1 MIAKLHHLSKRE
13 SGKNPLSYQTKPT
26 HKQERI
32 QTMTK
37 YYYETMN
44 GKRCGLHEKRV
55 SLLINKLWQA
65 IRADNITL
73 VRFPDGLSDD
83 DLENN
88 RQGFDY
94 AVYTHGKDSSNLD
107 IVIRYYVS
115 IADEGRYST
124 DPIEL
129 SYSTFLNDLLTYGDS
144 LIIEDSK
151 TGEALKTFAII
162 RGA

>member
-1 MIAKLHHLSKRE
+1 
-13 SGKNPLSYQTKPT
+13 
-26 HKQERI
+26 
-32 QTMTK
+32 MTF
-37 YYYETMN
+37 YIDEMN
-44 GKRCGLHEKRV
+44 GETYEVNEKRIG
-55 SLLINKLWQA
+55 LLLNEMWQD
-65 IRADNITL
+65 IRNDNIT
-73 VRFPDGLSDD
+73 VIRFPDGVSDD
-83 DLENN
+83 DLDNN
-88 RQGFDY
+88 RSSFDY

-129 SYSTFLNDLLTYGDS
+129 SYSTFINDLLTFGDS

-151 TGEALKTFAII
+151 TGEALKTFSIR

>member
-1 MIAKLHHLSKRE
+1 MTFYIDEMDGE
-13 SGKNPLSYQTKPT
+13 SYKV
-26 HKQERI
+26 
-32 QTMTK
+32 
-37 YYYETMN
+37 
-44 GKRCGLHEKRV
+44 HEKRIG
-55 SLLINKLWQA
+55 LLLNELWQD
-65 IRADNITL
+65 IRQDNITL
-73 VRFPDGLSDD
+73 VRFNDGLSDD

-129 SYSTFLNDLLTYGDS
+129 SYSVFINDLLTYGDS
-144 LIIEDSK
+144 LMIEDSK
-151 TGEALKTFAII
+151 TGEALKTFAI
-162 RGA
+162 RVGA

>member
-1 MIAKLHHLSKRE
+1 
-13 SGKNPLSYQTKPT
+13 
-26 HKQERI
+26 
-32 QTMTK
+32 MTF
-37 YYYETMN
+37 YIDEMN
-44 GKRCGLHEKRV
+44 GETYEVNEKRIG
-55 SLLINKLWQA
+55 LLMNELWND
-65 IRADNITL
+65 IRLDNITV
-73 VRFPDGLSDD
+73 VRFPDGVSDD
-83 DLENN
+83 DLDNN
-88 RQGFDY
+88 RSSFDY

-129 SYSTFLNDLLTYGDS
+129 SYSTFINDLLAYGDT

-151 TGEALKTFAII
+151 TGEALKTFSIR

>member
-1 MIAKLHHLSKRE
+1 
-13 SGKNPLSYQTKPT
+13 
-26 HKQERI
+26 
-32 QTMTK
+32 MTF
-37 YYYETMN
+37 YYDEMN
-44 GKRCGLHEKRV
+44 GETYKVNEKRV
-55 SLLINKLWQA
+55 GLLLNEMWQD
-65 IRADNITL
+65 IRNDSITL
-73 VRFPDGLSDD
+73 VRFNDGLSDD

-107 IVIRYYVS
+107 IVIRYYVEV
-115 IADEGRYST
+115 ADEGRYST

-144 LIIEDSK
+144 LMIEDSK
-151 TGEALKTFAII
+151 TGEALKTFAIR

>member
-1 MIAKLHHLSKRE
+1 
-13 SGKNPLSYQTKPT
+13 
-26 HKQERI
+26 
-32 QTMTK
+32 MTF
-37 YYYETMN
+37 YIDELNGETYEV
-44 GKRCGLHEKRV
+44 HEKRI
-55 SLLINKLWQA
+55 SLLLNEMWQD
-65 IRADNITL
+65 IRSDNITV
-73 VRFPDGLSDD
+73 VRFPDGISDD

-88 RQGFDY
+88 RTSFDY
-94 AVYTHGKDSSNLD
+94 AVYTHGKDSKGID

-129 SYSTFLNDLLTYGDS
+129 SYSTFINDLLTYGDS

-151 TGEALKTFAII
+151 TGEALKTFAIR

>member
-1 MIAKLHHLSKRE
+1 
-13 SGKNPLSYQTKPT
+13 
-26 HKQERI
+26 
-32 QTMTK
+32 MT
-37 YYYETMN
+37 YYIDEMN
-44 GKRCGLHEKRV
+44 GDSYKVNEKRIG
-55 SLLINKLWQA
+55 LLMNEMWQD
-65 IRADNITL
+65 IRLDNITL
-73 VRFPDGLSDD
+73 VRFNDGISDD

-94 AVYTHGKDSSNLD
+94 VVYTHGKDSANLD

-129 SYSTFLNDLLTYGDS
+129 SYSTFINDLLTYGDS

-151 TGEALKTFAII
+151 TGEALKTFAI
-162 RGA
+162 RQGA

>member
-1 MIAKLHHLSKRE
+1 
-13 SGKNPLSYQTKPT
+13 
-26 HKQERI
+26 
-32 QTMTK
+32 MT
-37 YYYETMN
+37 YYIDDMN
-44 GKRCGLHEKRV
+44 GKTFEVNEKRIG
-55 SLLINKLWQA
+55 LLLNEMWQD
-65 IRADNITL
+65 IRNDNITL
-73 VRFPDGLSDD
+73 IRFPDGVSDD

-94 AVYTHGKDSSNLD
+94 AVYTHGKDSSGLD

-129 SYSTFLNDLLTYGDS
+129 SYSTFINDLLIWGDS
-144 LIIEDSK
+144 LMIEDSK
-151 TGEALKTFAII
+151 TGEVLKTFAIR